1 MKISGLAGFAASP
14 EARLQY
20 YQDSLADKESG
31 VYEHEGDL
39 YVHVKQVAGK
49 GENRKRAEMRAV
61 LFAKDLLTRWMI
73 DHVAEKRR
81 EGERWLCPGL
91 KRAVEV
97 LDSMHSRWRFPDTR
111 YDLNGQEINLGIKD
125 GHYILC
131 QMYSKVGVEKSIPE
145 IYSQAPTEQFVRTQ
159 LKLMIPLALKENAR
173 HLYADCK
180 TLDLVPNSTDLPFV
194 REVAD
199 YLKRSEY
206 AIGLR
211 ESMGRQYGPE
221 SVSWSDSPPE
231 VSESKTEKVEYV
243 TNAVECVVCV
253 TNRLVRAQSREEKM
267 AMGMALDGKVS
278 ETRIVSQEEEV
289 EEIRR
294 KTTVTIRKF
303 HRVRTSSRV
312 CGEPRFEKML
322 LSSGNGIAAK
332 NRRVQTQLGA
342 GAVKSFLGA
351 DPYKVKFSNVENA
364 LRENPYDADLWNMLG
379 RLFIMRD
386 DFLGALNCCR
396 IVVKLDPRHAYA
408 LTNLALIY
416 ESLGAK
422 DIAWGYAILV
432 LGSADNVW
440 CTTMAEKV
448 LLNEKKENRK

>member
-1 MKISGLAGFAASP
+1 MKTSGLSVFAASP

-31 VYEHEGDL
+31 VYEHAGDL
-39 YVHVKQVAGK
+39 YVHVRQVAGK

-81 EGERWLCPGL
+81 EGERRLCPGL

-97 LDSMHSRWRFPDTR
+97 LDSMHPRWRFPDTR

-131 QMYSKVGVEKSIPE
+131 QMYLTVGVEQSIPE

-173 HLYADCK
+173 CLYADCK
-180 TLDLVPNSTDLPFV
+180 TRDLVPNATDVPFV

-199 YLKRSEY
+199 YLEKSEY
-206 AIGLR
+206 AMGLR
-211 ESMGRQYGPE
+211 ESMGRQCGPE
-221 SVSWSDSPPE
+221 LVSWSDSPAE

-243 TNAVECVVCV
+243 TNAVECVVYV
-253 TNRLVRAQSREEKM
+253 TNRLVRAQSSEEKM
-267 AMGMALDGKVS
+267 AMGMAFDGKVS
-278 ETRIVSQEEEV
+278 ETRIVSQGEEV

-294 KTTVTIRKF
+294 VTTVTIRKF

-312 CGEPRFEKML
+312 CGEPRFEKMF
-322 LSSGNGIAAK
+322 LSSGKGLTAQD
-332 NRRVQTQLGA
+332 RRVQTPLGA

-351 DPYKVKFSNVENA
+351 DPYETKFSKIENA

-379 RLFIMRD
+379 RLFIMKD
-386 DFLGALNCCR
+386 DLLGALNCCR

-416 ESLGAK
+416 ESLGAR
-422 DIAWGYAILV
+422 DVALGYAILV
-432 LGSADNVW
+432 LGSSDNVW

-448 LLNEKKENRK
+448 LLNKNKEDRK